1 MFCPQCGKETL
12 LAKSN
17 KEFRCDCGFHFF
29 QNVAAAVMV
38 ALCWQDEVLVAV
50 RACNP
55 GKGLLDLPGGFVD
68 PGESLEAALVR
79 ELREEL
85 GLDVSACPVRYLG
98 SFANT
103 YPYDGIT
110 YHTCDTAF
118 AINLTE
124 KPDLRAA
131 DDVAD
136 CQWVKLGA
144 LSPSRFAFASTRTA
158 ITLLT
163 QQPASSFRL

>member
-1 MFCPQCGKETL
+1 MFCPKCGGQTL
-12 LAKSN
+12 LSVSP
-17 KEFRCDCGFHFF
+17 KEFRCSCGFHFF

-50 RACNP
+50 RARNP

-68 PGESLEAALVR
+68 PGESLEVALRR
-79 ELREEL
+79 ELQEEL
-85 GLDVSACPVRYLG
+85 GFDMVGQPCRYLG

-110 YHTCDTAF
+110 YHTCDTFF
-118 AINLTE
+118 AITLAE
-124 KPDLRAA
+124 KPAIRPA

-136 CQWVKLGA
+136 CQWVKLDS
-144 LSPSRFAFASTRTA
+144 LCLSRFAFASTRA
-158 ITLLT
+158 AVALL
-163 QQPASSFRL
+163 QQSAHP

>member
-1 MFCPQCGKETL
+1 MFCPKCGGQTL
-12 LAKSN
+12 LSVSP
-17 KEFRCDCGFHFF
+17 KEFRCSCGFHFF

-50 RACNP
+50 RARNP

-68 PGESLEAALVR
+68 PGESLEVALRR
-79 ELREEL
+79 ELQEEL
-85 GLDVSACPVRYLG
+85 GFDMVGQPCRYLG

-110 YHTCDTAF
+110 YHTCDTFF
-118 AINLTE
+118 AIRLSE
-124 KPDLRAA
+124 KSVIQPA

-136 CQWVKLGA
+136 CQWMKLDS
-144 LSPSRFAFASTRTA
+144 LFLSRFAFASTRSA
-158 ITLLT
+158 VTLL
-163 QQPASSFRL
+163 QQSAHS